1 MAFEHSRIPS
11 NPKRKRIMYQI
22 YLVRYKYLMSDQ
34 GNYLCIIVT
43 HTNNLTHI
51 LLDVAL
57 STLFALGHLPCKN
70 CCIRF
75 IYCNILYH
83 SNVRHI
89 VYETMVIRVQ
99 SRPKRNEAV
108 RLFQQTMLH
117 KQQIWKPDVNP
128 VLITIFDTVLILLL
142 QSNKTTSTYN
152 RHP

>member
-11 NPKRKRIMYQI
+11 NPKRKCIMHQI

-57 STLFALGHLPCKN
+57 STLYALGHLPCKN

-108 RLFQQTMLH
+108 RLISTNNAAQATDLKTWCQPGFDYNFWH
-117 KQQIWKPDVNP
+117 GDD
-128 VLITIFDTVLILLL
+128 TIFT
-142 QSNKTTSTYN
+142 K
-152 RHP
+152 